1 MAETLH
7 GSEAVA
13 RACAYGATRR
23 LIHIPVVHSLTG
35 LDSIATD
42 VRDLYVAQ
50 KGRDAWGQSRRMI
63 ADFWRDLERK
73 IKALDLDCDKLRLY
87 QDGLPVCGRE
97 AEIICDLVETGGLN
111 YRILLFLMARGAKLE
126 GTESPELLLKEY
138 RLRKTETARLRDET
152 CETPR
157 TAAAATAGA
166 LLKQRDRFI
175 ARRIDATLRP
185 GETGMLFV
193 GGLHRVVDM
202 LPRTIDVKMLDDIIQ
217 VRRLKR
223 AGLSSW
229 PIV

>member
-1 MAETLH
+1 MVETLR
-7 GSEAVA
+7 SSRAVTP
-13 RACAYGATRR
+13 ACTSGATRR
-23 LIHIPVVHSLTG
+23 LIHIPVVHSLTELG
-35 LDSIATD
+35 SIATD

-50 KGRDAWGQSRRMI
+50 KGRDAWDQSRPVI
-63 ADFWRDLERK
+63 ADFWRDLQRK

-97 AEIICDLVETGGLN
+97 AEIICDLVETGGVN

-126 GTESPELLLKEY
+126 GTESPELLLQEY
-138 RLRKTETARLRDET
+138 RLLKAEAARQRDRN

-157 TAAAATAGA
+157 ADSAVSVRV
-166 LLKQRDRFI
+166 LLEQRDRFI
-175 ARRIDATLRP
+175 ARRIDATLQP

-202 LPRTIDVKMLDDIIQ
+202 LPRTIDVRALDDIIQ
-217 VRRLKR
+217 VRSLTR